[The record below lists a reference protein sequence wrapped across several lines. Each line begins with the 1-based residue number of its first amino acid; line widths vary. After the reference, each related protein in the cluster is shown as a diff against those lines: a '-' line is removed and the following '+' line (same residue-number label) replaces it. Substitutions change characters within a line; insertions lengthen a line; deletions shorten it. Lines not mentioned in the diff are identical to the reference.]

1 MNILQKT
8 IGYIAAPI
16 SLIQLFRPVV
26 LGITTIADISSNG
39 KATKYL
45 NNGQKNNLS
54 RLYFCFC
61 SVMEVLGPNIFLAQ
75 YTKIS

>member
-26 LGITTIADISSNG
+26 LGITIMADISSNG
-39 KATKYL
+39 KAPK
-45 NNGQKNNLS
+45 
-54 RLYFCFC
+54 
-61 SVMEVLGPNIFLAQ
+61 
-75 YTKIS
+75 